1 MSLLKPQDATLPRI
15 IAVVH
20 HGKIAQPTSAMGQ
33 KRTLVTP
40 KGMSALPPKADIPQH
55 RLDVCFVPQADIGWG
70 FVRQVLC

>member
-33 KRTLVTP
+33 KQTWRSEVV
-40 KGMSALPPKADIPQH
+40 MSALPPIADID
-55 RLDVCFVPQADIGWG
+55 LSACDV
-70 FVRQVLC
+70 R

>member
-33 KRTLVTP
+33 KQTLPQVQS
-40 KGMSALPPKADIPQH
+40 MSALPPKADM
-55 RLDVCFVPQADIGWG
+55 VCVERTLLGKNG
-70 FVRQVLC
+70 